1 MTIDLHTHS
10 TASDGTT
17 PPAELPRLAAEAG
30 LTVFAL
36 TDHDTLAGLAAASA
50 ASDIELVPGVEISCR
65 LDDAEVHLLGLFVD
79 PGHAPLAAE
88 LDLIRTD
95 RTRRAVRMVERCREL
110 GAPITLAQVEA
121 IAAGA
126 PLGRPHIAAA
136 LAAVGITDA
145 FTPDWIADG
154 GRADVPKHVLSTVDA
169 IALVRAAGGTAVLA
183 HPRSVKRRAEVSGR
197 AAGHARFGRAVG
209 PRSRPPGAA
218 AGGPRAAPGS
228 GRGPGV
234 AHTGSSDFHGD
245 RKPVR
250 LGEHTTSP
258 EVLGR
263 ARGARSA
270 TLTLV
275 HDVNE
280 SHDAAGRPPCPF
292 RSLRGLHVGVSG
304 NLRRHAG

>member
-17 PPAELPRLAAEAG
+17 PPADLPRLAAEAG

-50 ASDIELVPGVEISCR
+50 ASEIELVPGVEISCR

-95 RTRRAVRMVERCREL
+95 RARRAVRMVERCREL
-110 GAPITLAQVEA
+110 GAPISLAQVEA

-136 LAAVGITDA
+136 LAAVGVSDA

-183 HPRSVKRRAEVSGR
+183 HPRSVKRRAEVSDTQLATLASAGLSGLEADHPEQPPEVR
-197 AAGHARFGRAVG
+197 ARLREV
-209 PRSRPPGAA
+209 AA
-218 AGGPRAAPGS
+218 DLGLLT
-228 GRGPGV
+228 
-234 AHTGSSDFHGD
+234 TGSSDFHGD

-250 LGEHTTSP
+250 LGECTTSP
-258 EVLGR
+258 EVL
-263 ARGARSA
+263 
-270 TLTLV
+270 
-275 HDVNE
+275 
-280 SHDAAGRPPCPF
+280 AA
-292 RSLRGLHVGVSG
+292 LRETAVSVS
-304 NLRRHAG
+304 